1 MHLTFSKNQLIN
13 KSFNNLLKKEVQLHD
28 KTLTNL
34 RTKEFESVCVC
45 NKICFYLLTN

>member
-34 RTKEFESVCVC
+34 RTKEFESVCVT
-45 NKICFYLLTN
+45 KFVFIY